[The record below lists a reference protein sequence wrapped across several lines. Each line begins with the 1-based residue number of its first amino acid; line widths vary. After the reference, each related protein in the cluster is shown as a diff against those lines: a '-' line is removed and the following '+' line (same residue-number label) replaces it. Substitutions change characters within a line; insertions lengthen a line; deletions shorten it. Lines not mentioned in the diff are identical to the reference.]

1 MHIFHTTLIQL
12 AKAMAWIS
20 GLLFLL
26 LAFYMTGD
34 AVSRTLGGPFTGVS
48 DQIASYCLSLGAT
61 WALAHGVVVG
71 THVRSD
77 VLLPLVPAPLK
88 RWFGVL
94 ALAGLTVFAWML
106 AYSSYLLT
114 MESHDMGSTVPQS
127 IIDMQLYIPQAVS
140 TFGFIVFAIT
150 ALVSTLVA
158 AGNPEPIAEEG
169 GI

>member
-1 MHIFHTTLIQL
+1 MDTIVP
-12 AKAMAWIS
+12 MALWRVFACS
-20 GLLFLL
+20 GLFHL
-26 LAFYMTGD
+26 
-34 AVSRTLGGPFTGVS
+34 
-48 DQIASYCLSLGAT
+48 
-61 WALAHGVVVG
+61 ALATSSVALWMSILGPVE
-71 THVRSD
+71 R
-77 VLLPLVPAPLK
+77 APL
-88 RWFGVL
+88 WFGVL

>member
-1 MHIFHTTLIQL
+1 MPWRMSVSFVTAFALSPATTIAAPLL
-12 AKAMAWIS
+12 S
-20 GLLFLL
+20 G
-26 LAFYMTGD
+26 
-34 AVSRTLGGPFTGVS
+34 S
-48 DQIASYCLSLGAT
+48 
-61 WALAHGVVVG
+61 
-71 THVRSD
+71 
-77 VLLPLVPAPLK
+77 PLVPAPLK